1 MPKFN
6 FRERREFGDQFV
18 QFLKDTGREAVSSR
32 EALRT
37 IYNVEFRTRNDT
49 KTPNFSSILFT
60 LGQSGRAEV
69 RGDFVRFG
77 KVKKKVKF
85 RDQYWT
91 PRPEEPPT
99 DNQQA
104 GTDQPPRRGRAKER
118 AEFIGGKHGVEILSE
133 HDRGNGRIRFPVT
146 PNEPATVSI
155 WVQNNGAEEV
165 TLLGYRALRKQRE
178 FTFHDESKVTRQQP
192 RVLQPGDSYSIEARC
207 LTQHYG
213 YYPVTVLF
221 EFTKEQDGPFSI
233 GRFVSAVANSRLAE
247 ELGPTAPYRPY
258 QANLR
263 KTVTFITEDGVPPDS
278 SQHPELKQLI
288 PLGFYN
294 YPKDLQDMVRITSG
308 WHWPCRKSLAAE
320 LQFENYQEKFQLL
333 LHLEELQMEVDI
345 RRYDMQ
351 DVPMVKDTQN
361 KRLLIL
367 EVPGVA
373 ENRPSVLRGDHL
385 FVTRSEQRTL
395 PQLVQYKGYVH
406 AVELERVKLGFSPNL
421 LASFVNNLKF
431 DVIFTFNRLPLRVQ
445 HRAVELA
452 KKRNLGDVL
461 FPSFSYRESL
471 LHEGGRLKLF
481 DRNLET
487 NQEQYDAVQ
496 QIVTGMSRPAPYII
510 FGPPGTG
517 KTVTMVEAIKQVVT
531 CIKDSHV
538 LACAPSNSASDLLCQ
553 RLLKHLDKGSIYRI
567 NASSR
572 DYRQVPEEIKPCCN
586 WDDAQQCHV
595 YPSKEKLQHY
605 RVIITTL
612 VTAGRLV
619 TAQFPDGH
627 FSHVFIDECG
637 HAVEPECL
645 VAIAGILTTM
655 DRETN
660 TNGGQLVL
668 AGDPKQLGP
677 ILRSPLAIEHGLEV
691 SLLERLMKHNSL
703 YQKGAESYDPQFVTK
718 LLRNYRSHAALLE
731 IPNQEFYDGE
741 LQECADRLISYSYCT
756 WEELP
761 TQGFPIIFH
770 GVSGEDQREGNSP
783 SFFNT
788 LEVEALVTYLK
799 KLLQSQGKRG
809 RSRISPKEIGIISP
823 YRKQVEKI
831 RQAITK
837 KDGDLMKLP
846 DIKELKV
853 GSVEEFQGQER
864 RVLLISTVRSCT
876 EYLSM
881 DEDFKLGFLKN
892 PKRFNVA
899 ITRAKALLIIVGNPT
914 VLSKDPHWNTFLR
927 YCTAKGGYTGYPYAE
942 ESPEEDAL
950 LEELSSLRLSTQS
963 AGNQLGESHIQ
974 QQVEPAWRHE
984 H

>member
-1 MPKFN
+1 
-6 FRERREFGDQFV
+6 
-18 QFLKDTGREAVSSR
+18 
-32 EALRT
+32 
-37 IYNVEFRTRNDT
+37 
-49 KTPNFSSILFT
+49 
-60 LGQSGRAEV
+60 
-69 RGDFVRFG
+69 
-77 KVKKKVKF
+77 
-85 RDQYWT
+85 
-91 PRPEEPPT
+91 
-99 DNQQA
+99 
-104 GTDQPPRRGRAKER
+104 
-118 AEFIGGKHGVEILSE
+118 KHGVEILSE
-133 HDRGNGRIRFPVT
+133 HDRGKGRIRFPIM
-146 PNEPATVSI
+146 PNEPTTSNI
-155 WVQNNGAEEV
+155 WVQNNGTEEV
-165 TLLGYRALRKQRE
+165 TLLGYRALRKQHE
-178 FTFHDESKVTRQQP
+178 ITFHDESKCQRLGRMLPWGEMLRAPWEGRGSMWGPQNGELPVHISLLTA
-192 RVLQPGDSYSIEARC
+192 GDSYLIKVRC

-213 YYPVTVLF
+213 YFPVTVLF

-233 GRFVSAVANSRLAE
+233 GRFVSAIANSRLAE
-247 ELGPTAPYRPY
+247 ELGPIAPYRSY

-263 KTVTFITEDGVPPDS
+263 KTVTVTTEDGVPPDRCAGGELGWAACG
-278 SQHPELKQLI
+278 QHRCPTVPGK
-288 PLGFYN
+288 
-294 YPKDLQDMVRITSG
+294 VRITSG
-308 WHWPCRKSLAAE
+308 WHWPCRKSLAGE
-320 LQFENYQEKFQLL
+320 LQFENYQKKFQLL

-345 RRYDMQ
+345 RRYDMR

-373 ENRPSVLRGDHL
+373 ENRPSVLKGDHL
-385 FVTRSEQRTL
+385 FVTRSEQRDL
-395 PQLVQYKGYVH
+395 PQLIQYKGYVH

-421 LASFVNNLKF
+421 LVSFVNNLKF
-431 DVIFTFNRLPLRVQ
+431 DVTFTFNRLPLQVQ

-452 KKRNLGDVL
+452 KKRNLGDIL

-471 LHEGGRLKLF
+471 LHEGGRLRLF
-481 DRNLET
+481 DRSLET

-517 KTVTMVEAIKQVVT
+517 KTVTVVEAIKQVVT

-553 RLLKHLDKGSIYRI
+553 RLLKHLDKGSVYRI
-567 NASSR
+567 NANSR

-595 YPSKEKLQHY
+595 YPSKEKLQYY

-619 TAQFPDGH
+619 TAGFPDGH
-627 FSHVFIDECG
+627 FTHVFVDECG

-677 ILRSPLAIEHGLEV
+677 ILRSPLAIDHGLEV
-691 SLLERLMKHNSL
+691 SLLERLMLHNSL
-703 YQKGAESYDPQFVTK
+703 YQKGAKSYNPQFVTK
-718 LLRNYRSHAALLE
+718 LLRNYRSHAAFLE
-731 IPNQEFYDGE
+731 IPNQQFYDGE
-741 LQECADRLISYSYCT
+741 LQECADHLISYSYCT

-788 LEVEALVTYLK
+788 LEIEVLVTYLK

-837 KDGDLMKLP
+837 MDRDLMNLP

-876 EYLSM
+876 EYLSV

-899 ITRAKALLIIVGNPT
+899 ITRAKALLIIVGNPA
-914 VLSKDPHWNTFLR
+914 VLSKDTYWNIFLR
-927 YCTAKGGYTGYPYAE
+927 YCIAKGGYTGCPYAE
-942 ESPEEDAL
+942 ESTEEDAL
-950 LEELSSLRLSTQS
+950 VEELCSLRLSTQS
-963 AGNQLGESHIQ
+963 AGKSGTSLH
-974 QQVEPAWRHE
+974 PAWVRHGSPLPSSARVVGQRVGFDRLQWHFGAQE
-984 H
+984 HDVWLNHAPCWCATDRPSLCGWSSRGIGVCLCKADSCCSVQ

>member
-1 MPKFN
+1 MPKFT

-18 QFLKDTGREAVSSR
+18 QLLKDTGREAVSSR

-37 IYNVEFRTRNDT
+37 IYNQEFRTRNDT

-69 RGDFVRFG
+69 RGDFVRFW
-77 KVKKKVKF
+77 KVKKKVKVTN
-85 RDQYWT
+85 QYWT

-99 DNQQA
+99 DSQEA
-104 GTDQPPRRGRAKER
+104 GTNQSPHRGRAKER
-118 AEFIGGKHGVEILSE
+118 AEFIGGKHRVEILSE

-146 PNEPATVSI
+146 PNEAATASI
-155 WVQNNGAEEV
+155 WVQNNGTEDV
-165 TLLGYRALRKQRE
+165 ILLGYRALRKWCE
-178 FTFHDESKVTRQQP
+178 ITFHDESKVTRQQP
-192 RVLQPGDSYSIEARC
+192 RVLQPGDSYLIEARC
-207 LTQHYG
+207 LTQYYG
-213 YYPVTVLF
+213 YFPVTVLF

-233 GRFVSAVANSRLAE
+233 GRFVSAIANSRLAE
-247 ELGPTAPYRPY
+247 QLGPTAPYRPY

-263 KTVTFITEDGVPPDS
+263 KTVTVTTEDGVPPDS
-278 SQHPELKQLI
+278 SQHPELEQVI
-288 PLGFYN
+288 PLDFYN
-294 YPKDLQDMVRITSG
+294 YSKDLKDTVSAERSRLQ
-308 WHWPCRKSLAAE
+308 KSLAAR

-351 DVPMVKDTQN
+351 GAPMVKDAQN

-373 ENRPSVLRGDHL
+373 ENRPSVLKGDHL
-385 FVTRSEQRTL
+385 FVTPSDQRTL
-395 PQLVQYKGYVH
+395 PQHVQYKGYVH

-421 LASFVNNLKF
+421 LKSFVNNLKF

-452 KKRNLGDVL
+452 KKRNLGDIL
-461 FPSFSYRESL
+461 FPSFSYGKSL
-471 LHEGGRLKLF
+471 LPEGGRLRLF
-481 DRNLET
+481 DRSLET
-487 NQEQYDAVQ
+487 NQEQCDAVR
-496 QIVTGMSRPAPYII
+496 QIVTGMARPAPYLI

-517 KTVTMVEAIKQVVT
+517 KTVTMVEAIKQVVS
-531 CIKDSHV
+531 CLKDSHI

-553 RLLKHLDKGSIYRI
+553 RLMKHLDKGSIYRV

-595 YPSKEKLQHY
+595 YPGKEKLQHY

-619 TAQFPDGH
+619 TASFPEGH

-637 HAVEPECL
+637 HAVEPESL
-645 VAIAGILTTM
+645 VAIAGILTAM
-655 DRETN
+655 DQETN
-660 TNGGQLVL
+660 TKAGQLVL

-691 SLLERLMKHNSL
+691 SLLERLMLHNSL
-703 YQKGAESYDPQFVTK
+703 YQKGAKSYDPQFVTK
-718 LLRNYRSHAALLE
+718 LLRNYRSHAALLQ
-731 IPNQEFYDGE
+731 IPNQQFYDGE
-741 LQECADRLISYSYCT
+741 LQECADRLLSYSYCT

-770 GVSGEDQREGNSP
+770 GVSGEDQREDNSP

-788 LEVEALVTYLK
+788 LEVETLVTYLK
-799 KLLQSQGKRG
+799 KLLQSQGKQG

-831 RQAITK
+831 RLAITK
-837 KDGDLMKLP
+837 IDQDLMNLP

-881 DEDFKLGFLKN
+881 DEKFKLGFLKN

-899 ITRAKALLIIVGNPT
+899 ITRAKALLIIVGNPA

-927 YCTAKGGYTGYPYAE
+927 YCIAKGGYTGCPYTE
-942 ESPEEDAL
+942 ESTEEDAL
-950 LEELSSLRLSTQS
+950 VDELSSLCLSTQS
-963 AGNQLGESHIQ
+963 PGSHIQ

>member
-1 MPKFN
+1 MPKFT
-6 FRERREFGDQFV
+6 FCERREFGNQFV
-18 QFLKDTGREAVSSR
+18 QLLKDTGREAVSSR
-32 EALRT
+32 EVLRT
-37 IYNVEFRTRNDT
+37 IYNTEFRTRNDT
-49 KTPNFSSILFT
+49 KTPNFSSVLFT
-60 LGQSGRAEV
+60 LSQSGQVEV

-85 RDQYWT
+85 RDQYWR
-91 PRPEEPPT
+91 PRPEEPRT
-99 DNQQA
+99 DSQQE
-104 GTDQPPRRGRAKER
+104 GTDQPPSRGRAKER
-118 AEFIGGKHGVEILSE
+118 AEFIGGKHGVKILSD
-133 HDRGNGRIRFPVT
+133 HDRGKGRIRFPIT
-146 PNEPATVSI
+146 PNEPATASI
-155 WVQNNGAEEV
+155 CIQNKGTEEV
-165 TLLGYRALRKQRE
+165 TLVGYRTLRKQHE
-178 FTFHDESKVTRQQP
+178 ITFHDESKVTRQQP
-192 RVLQPGDSYSIEARC
+192 KVLQPGDSYLIEVRG

-213 YYPVTVLF
+213 YFSVTVLF

-233 GRFVSAVANSRLAE
+233 GRFVSAIANSRLAE
-247 ELGPTAPYRPY
+247 ELGPTAPYRSY
-258 QANLR
+258 QTNLR
-263 KTVTFITEDGVPPDS
+263 KTVTVATEDGVPPDS
-278 SQHPELKQLI
+278 SQHLELEQLI
-288 PLGFYN
+288 PLGRYN
-294 YPKDLQDMVRITSG
+294 YPKDLQDMVHAERSRL
-308 WHWPCRKSLAAE
+308 RKSLAAE

-345 RRYDMQ
+345 RRYDMR
-351 DVPMVKDTQN
+351 DVTMVMDTHN

-367 EVPGVA
+367 EVPGVS
-373 ENRPSVLRGDHL
+373 ENRPSVLKGDHL
-385 FVTRSEQRTL
+385 FVTRSEQRDF
-395 PQLVQYKGYVH
+395 PQLIQYKGYVH
-406 AVELERVKLGFSPNL
+406 AIELERVKLGFSPNL

-431 DVIFTFNRLPLRVQ
+431 DVTFTFNRLPLQVQ

-452 KKRNLGDVL
+452 KKRNLGNIL

-471 LHEGGRLKLF
+471 LHEGGRLRLF
-481 DRNLET
+481 DRSLET

-517 KTVTMVEAIKQVVT
+517 KTVTVVEAIKQVVT

-619 TAQFPDGH
+619 TAHFRDGH
-627 FSHVFIDECG
+627 FSHVFIDESG

-677 ILRSPLAIEHGLEV
+677 VLRSPLAIEHGLEV
-691 SLLERLMKHNSL
+691 SLLERLMLHNSL
-703 YQKGAESYDPQFVTK
+703 YQKGVESYNPQFVTK

-731 IPNQEFYDGE
+731 IPNQQFYDGE
-741 LQECADRLISYSYCT
+741 LQECADHLISYSYCT

-788 LEVEALVTYLK
+788 LEIEALVTYLK

-837 KDGDLMKLP
+837 KDRDLMNLP

-876 EYLSM
+876 EYLSK

-899 ITRAKALLIIVGNPT
+899 ITRAKALLIIVGNPV

-927 YCTAKGGYTGYPYAE
+927 YCIAKGGYTGCPYAE
-942 ESPEEDAL
+942 ESMEEDSL
-950 LEELSSLRLSTQS
+950 VEGLSCLRLSTQS
-963 AGNQLGESHIQ
+963 AGNQLRESHIQ

>member
-1 MPKFN
+1 MPKFT
-6 FRERREFGDQFV
+6 FCERREFGNQFV
-18 QFLKDTGREAVSSR
+18 QLLKDTGREAVSSR

-37 IYNVEFRTRNDT
+37 IYNAEFRTRNDT
-49 KTPNFSSILFT
+49 KTPNFSSVLFT
-60 LGQSGRAEV
+60 LRQSGRAEV
-69 RGDFVRFG
+69 WGDFVRFG
-77 KVKKKVKF
+77 KVKKKMKF
-85 RDQYWT
+85 RDQYWK
-91 PRPEEPPT
+91 PRPEEPRT
-99 DNQQA
+99 DNQQE
-104 GTDQPPRRGRAKER
+104 GTDQPPPRGRAKER

-133 HDRGNGRIRFPVT
+133 HDRGKGRIRFPVT
-146 PNEPATVSI
+146 PNEPATASI
-155 WVQNNGAEEV
+155 WVQNNGTEEV

-178 FTFHDESKVTRQQP
+178 ITFHDESKVTRQQP
-192 RVLQPGDSYSIEARC
+192 RVLQPGDSYLIEARC

-213 YYPVTVLF
+213 YFSVTVLF

-233 GRFVSAVANSRLAE
+233 GRFVSAIANSRLAE
-247 ELGPTAPYRPY
+247 ELGPTAPYRSY
-258 QANLR
+258 QTKLR
-263 KTVTFITEDGVPPDS
+263 KTVTVTTEDGVPPDS
-278 SQHPELKQLI
+278 SQPLELEQLI
-288 PLGFYN
+288 PLGRYN
-294 YPKDLQDMVRITSG
+294 YPEDLQDMVHAERSRL
-308 WHWPCRKSLAAE
+308 RKSLAAE
-320 LQFENYQEKFQLL
+320 LQFENYQEKFRLL

-345 RRYDMQ
+345 RRYDMR

-367 EVPGVA
+367 EAPGVA
-373 ENRPSVLRGDHL
+373 ENRPSVLKGDHL
-385 FVTRSEQRTL
+385 FVTRSEQRDL
-395 PQLVQYKGYVH
+395 PQLIQYKGYVH

-431 DVIFTFNRLPLRVQ
+431 DVTFTFNRLPLQVQ

-452 KKRNLGDVL
+452 KKRNLGNIL

-471 LHEGGRLKLF
+471 LHEGGRLRLF
-481 DRNLET
+481 DRSLET

-517 KTVTMVEAIKQVVT
+517 KTVTVVEAIKQVVT

-567 NASSR
+567 NAISR

-595 YPSKEKLQHY
+595 YPSKEKLRHY

-619 TAQFPDGH
+619 TARFPDGH
-627 FSHVFIDECG
+627 FSHVFVDESG

-645 VAIAGILTTM
+645 VAIAGILTPM

-660 TNGGQLVL
+660 ANGGQLVL

-677 ILRSPLAIEHGLEV
+677 VLRSPLAIDHGLEV
-691 SLLERLMKHNSL
+691 SLLERLMMHNSL
-703 YQKGAESYDPQFVTK
+703 YQKGAESYNPQFVTK

-731 IPNQEFYDGE
+731 IPNQQFYDGE
-741 LQECADRLISYSYCT
+741 LQECADHLISYSYCT

-783 SFFNT
+783 SFFNA
-788 LEVEALVTYLK
+788 LEIEALVTYLK

-837 KDGDLMKLP
+837 KDRDLMNLP

-853 GSVEEFQGQER
+853 GSIEEFQGQER

-876 EYLSM
+876 EYLSV

-899 ITRAKALLIIVGNPT
+899 ITRAKALLIIVGNPA

-927 YCTAKGGYTGYPYAE
+927 YCIAKGGYTGCPYAE
-942 ESPEEDAL
+942 ESTEEDSL
-950 LEELSSLRLSTQS
+950 VEELSSLRLSTQS

-974 QQVEPAWRHE
+974 QQMEPAWRHE

>member
-77 KVKKKVKF
+77 KVGAAHAAPSCLSAPRADEVAPRAAPAC
-85 RDQYWT
+85 RD
-91 PRPEEPPT
+91 
-99 DNQQA
+99 
-104 GTDQPPRRGRAKER
+104 TDQLGLYAHIQPAPSALR

-294 YPKDLQDMVRITSG
+294 YPKDLITSG

-452 KKRNLGDVL
+452 KKRNLGEAL
-461 FPSFSYRESL
+461 
-471 LHEGGRLKLF
+471 GGLF

-517 KTVTMVEAIKQVVT
+517 KTVTMVEAIKQVR
-531 CIKDSHV
+531 DSHV

-572 DYRQVPEEIKPCCN
+572 DYRQVPEEIKVRPCCN

-950 LEELSSLRLSTQS
+950 LEELNSLH
-963 AGNQLGESHIQ
+963 LGSRFPHMETGF
-974 QQVEPAWRHE
+974 
-984 H
+984 

>member
-1 MPKFN
+1 MPKFT

-18 QFLKDTGREAVSSR
+18 QLLKDTGREAVSSR

-37 IYNVEFRTRNDT
+37 IYNQEFRTRNDT
-49 KTPNFSSILFT
+49 KTPNFSSVLFT

-69 RGDFVRFG
+69 WRDFVRFG

-85 RDQYWT
+85 TDQYWT
-91 PRPEEPPT
+91 PRPEEPPS
-99 DNQQA
+99 DSQQA
-104 GTDQPPRRGRAKER
+104 GTDQPPPRGRAKKR
-118 AEFIGGKHGVEILSE
+118 AEFIGGKHGVEIVSE
-133 HDRGNGRIRFPVT
+133 HDRGNGLIRFSVT
-146 PNEPATVSI
+146 PNEPATASI
-155 WVQNNGAEEV
+155 RVQNNGTEAV
-165 TLLGYRALRKQRE
+165 TLLGYRELRQRRE
-178 FTFHDESKVTRQQP
+178 ITFHDESEVTGQQP
-192 RVLQPGDSYSIEARC
+192 RVLQPGGSHLIEARC
-207 LTQHYG
+207 LTQHYA
-213 YYPVTVLF
+213 YCLVTVLF

-233 GRFVSAVANSRLAE
+233 GRFVSAIANSRLAE

-263 KTVTFITEDGVPPDS
+263 KTVMVTTEDGVPPDS
-278 SQHPELKQLI
+278 SQHPELEQLI
-288 PLGFYN
+288 PLGSYN
-294 YPKDLQDMVRITSG
+294 YPKDLKDTVRVDRSRL
-308 WHWPCRKSLAAE
+308 WKSLAAT

-333 LHLEELQMEVDI
+333 LHLEEIQMEVDI
-345 RRYDMQ
+345 LRYDMKG
-351 DVPMVKDTQN
+351 VPMVKDTQN

-385 FVTRSEQRTL
+385 FVTRSEQRTS
-395 PQLVQYKGYVH
+395 PQRVRYKGYVH
-406 AVELERVKLGFSPNL
+406 AVELERVKLGFSPSL

-431 DVIFTFNRLPLRVQ
+431 DVTFTFNRLPLRVQ

-452 KKRNLGDVL
+452 KKRNLSDVL
-461 FPSFSYRESL
+461 FPSFAYGESL
-471 LHEGGRLKLF
+471 LPEGSRLRLF
-481 DRNLET
+481 DRSLES
-487 NQEQYDAVQ
+487 NQQQYDAVQ
-496 QIVTGMSRPAPYII
+496 KIVTGMARPAPYII

-517 KTVTMVEAIKQVVT
+517 KTVTMVEAIKQVVV
-531 CIKDSHV
+531 CFKDSHV

-553 RLLKHLDKGSIYRI
+553 RLMKHLDKGSIYRI
-567 NASSR
+567 NATSR
-572 DYRQVPEEIKPCCN
+572 NYHQVPEEIKPCCN

-595 YPSKEKLQHY
+595 YPRKEKLQRY

-612 VTAGRLV
+612 LTAGRLV
-619 TAQFPDGH
+619 TARFPDGH
-627 FSHVFIDECG
+627 FSHIFIDECG
-637 HAVEPECL
+637 QAAEPECL
-645 VAIAGILTTM
+645 VAIAGILTAM

-660 TNGGQLVL
+660 TNRGQLVL

-691 SLLERLMKHNSL
+691 SLLERLMLHNSL
-703 YQKGAESYDPQFVTK
+703 YQKGAESYNSQFFTK

-731 IPNQEFYDGE
+731 IPNQKFYDGE

-770 GVSGEDQREGNSP
+770 GVFGEDQRECNSP

-788 LEVEALVTYLK
+788 LEVDALVGYLK

-809 RSRISPKEIGIISP
+809 HSRISPKEIGIIAP

-831 RQAITK
+831 RLAITK
-837 KDGDLMKLP
+837 KDRDLMNLP

-876 EYLSM
+876 EYLHV
-881 DEDFKLGFLKN
+881 DEKFKLGFIQN

-899 ITRAKALLIIVGNPT
+899 ITRAKALLIIVGNPA

-927 YCTAKGGYTGYPYAE
+927 YCREKGGYTGCPYPE
-942 ESPEEDAL
+942 ESTEEDAL
-950 LEELSSLRLSTQS
+950 VEELSSLCLSTQS
-963 AGNQLGESHIQ
+963 AGNQLRESHVQ

>member
-1 MPKFN
+1 MPKFT
-6 FRERREFGDQFV
+6 FQERREFGDQFV
-18 QFLKDTGREAVSSR
+18 QLLKDTGREAVSSR

-49 KTPNFSSILFT
+49 KTPNFSSVLFT
-60 LGQSGRAEV
+60 LGLSGQAEV
-69 RGDFVRFG
+69 RRDFVRFG

-99 DNQQA
+99 DSQQA
-104 GTDQPPRRGRAKER
+104 GTDQPPRRGLAKER
-118 AEFIGGKHGVEILSE
+118 AEFIGGKHRVEILSE

-146 PNEPATVSI
+146 PNEPATASI
-155 WVQNNGAEEV
+155 WVQNNGTEEV
-165 TLLGYRALRKQRE
+165 TLLGYRALRKQRAI
-178 FTFHDESKVTRQQP
+178 TFHDESKVTRQQP
-192 RVLQPGDSYSIEARC
+192 RVLQPEPCSN
-207 LTQHYG
+207 
-213 YYPVTVLF
+213 PV
-221 EFTKEQDGPFSI
+221 
-233 GRFVSAVANSRLAE
+233 SRL
-247 ELGPTAPYRPY
+247 P
-258 QANLR
+258 
-263 KTVTFITEDGVPPDS
+263 S
-278 SQHPELKQLI
+278 SQHPELKQPI
-288 PLGFYN
+288 PLGSYN
-294 YPKDLQDMVRITSG
+294 YPKDLQDTVNAKRSRL
-308 WHWPCRKSLAAE
+308 RKSLVAE

-373 ENRPSVLRGDHL
+373 ENRPSVLKGDHL

-452 KKRNLGDVL
+452 KKRNLSDVL

-481 DRNLET
+481 DRSLET

-567 NASSR
+567 NANSR

-586 WDDAQQCHV
+586 WDDAQECHV

-619 TAQFPDGH
+619 TARFPDGH
-627 FSHVFIDECG
+627 FSHVFIDECS
-637 HAVEPECL
+637 HAAETESL

-703 YQKGAESYDPQFVTK
+703 YQKGAESYDTQFVTK

-731 IPNQEFYDGE
+731 IPNQQFYDGE

-799 KLLQSQGKRG
+799 KLLQSQGKQG

-831 RQAITK
+831 RLAITK
-837 KDGDLMKLP
+837 KDRDLMNLP

-876 EYLSM
+876 EYLRV

-899 ITRAKALLIIVGNPT
+899 ITRAKALLIIVGNPA

-927 YCTAKGGYTGYPYAE
+927 YCIAKGGYTGYPYAE
-942 ESPEEDAL
+942 ESTEEDAL
-950 LEELSSLRLSTQS
+950 VEELSSLRVSTQS

>member
-1 MPKFN
+1 
-6 FRERREFGDQFV
+6 
-18 QFLKDTGREAVSSR
+18 L
-32 EALRT
+32 
-37 IYNVEFRTRNDT
+37 
-49 KTPNFSSILFT
+49 
-60 LGQSGRAEV
+60 
-69 RGDFVRFG
+69 
-77 KVKKKVKF
+77 
-85 RDQYWT
+85 
-91 PRPEEPPT
+91 
-99 DNQQA
+99 
-104 GTDQPPRRGRAKER
+104 R

-165 TLLGYRALRKQRE
+165 TLLGYRALRKQRRGS
-178 FTFHDESKVTRQQP
+178 TWGP
-192 RVLQPGDSYSIEARC
+192 RKGELPVHTSPLTAGDSYSIEARC

-263 KTVTFITEDGVPPDS
+263 KTVTFITEDGVPPDRYTGGES
-278 SQHPELKQLI
+278 NGLK
-288 PLGFYN
+288 
-294 YPKDLQDMVRITSG
+294 LQQGRFWLNIRKNFLTVRVVRITSG

-517 KTVTMVEAIKQVVT
+517 KTVTMVEAIKQVRVSPEGPST
-531 CIKDSHV
+531 GTRDSHV

-718 LLRNYRSHAALLE
+718 LLRNYRCHIRPAGTD

-963 AGNQLGESHIQ
+963 AGESSTSLH
-974 QQVEPAWRHE
+974 PAWVQQGSPRPSSAGGGIWPGCKGILRPSGMTCSSVMPSAGVPLIGSACVGGAVGAGGHRCTLCKADKRWPGVHFPE
-984 H
+984 SPFRLALAPPCGQPRESVHATAAPLWDLSG

>member
-49 KTPNFSSILFT
+49 KAPNFSSILFT

-133 HDRGNGRIRFPVT
+133 HDRGNGRIRFPIT
-146 PNEPATVSI
+146 LNEPATVSI
-155 WVQNNGAEEV
+155 WVQNNGTEEV

-178 FTFHDESKVTRQQP
+178 ITFHDESKVTRQQP
-192 RVLQPGDSYSIEARC
+192 RVLQPGDSYAIEARC

-294 YPKDLQDMVRITSG
+294 YPQYLQDMVNAERSRL
-308 WHWPCRKSLAAE
+308 RKSLATE

-345 RRYDMQ
+345 RRYDLQ

-395 PQLVQYKGYVH
+395 PQLIQYKGYVH

-431 DVIFTFNRLPLRVQ
+431 DVTFTFNRLPLRVQ

-452 KKRNLGDVL
+452 KERNLGDIL

-481 DRNLET
+481 DRSLET

-517 KTVTMVEAIKQVVT
+517 KTVTVVEAIKQVVT

-572 DYRQVPEEIKPCCN
+572 DYHQVPEEIKPCCN

-645 VAIAGILTTM
+645 VAIAGILTPM

-731 IPNQEFYDGE
+731 IPNQKFYDGE
-741 LQECADRLISYSYCT
+741 LQECADRLVSYSYCT

-927 YCTAKGGYTGYPYAE
+927 YCTAKGGYTGCPYAE
-942 ESPEEDAL
+942 ESLEEDIL
-950 LEELSSLRLSTQS
+950 LEELSSLHLSTQS

-974 QQVEPAWRHE
+974 QQVEPEWRHE